1 MSAPAVEAVGLVKRF
16 GAARAVDGLDL
27 VVPVGG
33 VVALLGPNGAGKTTT
48 IRMLTTLLRPD
59 DGTAR
64 ILGHDVA
71 RDARAVRASIGLTGQ
86 FASLDDDLSGRENL
100 VVQGRLLGLGGRAG
114 HRADELLD
122 RFALTEAGRRA
133 VKTYSGGMRR
143 SLDIAM
149 SLVVRRPLLF
159 LDEPTTGLDP
169 RSRRRVWEV
178 VRRLADDGTTVLLT
192 TQYLDEADH
201 LAHRIVVV
209 DGGRVVADDTAA
221 RLKRSIGGGVLSVEL
236 ADAAPA
242 ARAARLLEEALG
254 PGIDLDEQNA
264 TIRARLGVGAGP
276 ERALDAVGHLV
287 RADLDVVGFAHGQP
301 SLDEVFLALT
311 GHHATRQETS

>member
-48 IRMLTTLLRPD
+48 ICMLTTLLRPD

-64 ILGHDVA
+64 ILGHDVI

-100 VVQGRLLGLGGRAG
+100 VVQGRLLGLGGSAAR
-114 HRADELLD
+114 RADELLD
-122 RFALTEAGRRA
+122 RFELTDAGRRPA
-133 VKTYSGGMRR
+133 KTYSGGMRR

-149 SLVVRRPLLF
+149 SLVVKRPLLF

-169 RSRRRVWEV
+169 RSRRRAWEI

-192 TQYLDEADH
+192 TQYLDEADQ
-201 LAHRIVVV
+201 LARRIVVV
-209 DGGRVVADDTAA
+209 DRGRVVADDTAA

-236 ADAAPA
+236 ADGVPA

-254 PGIDLDEQNA
+254 HAVDLDEGSA
-264 TIRARLGVGAGP
+264 TIRARLAVGAGP
-276 ERALDAVGHLV
+276 ERALDAVARLA
-287 RADLDVVGFAHGQP
+287 RADVDVVGFAHGQP

-311 GHHATRQETS
+311 GHQETS